1 MGWQRGGFWRG
12 CALVMLGLITSVLPA
27 HGADPVEADV
37 LTIATTESMG
47 EDLIQSVVARLRP
60 TLSNTGGEPPHL
72 IITSS
77 RSKLI
82 DLIDDGAVDLVISD
96 ARITVLAM
104 TKNPMVNV
112 MKVVGPSSDLAPVVF
127 AVRKSSPIQS
137 LADLKGRSLAFE
149 GLWNRSG
156 YFAPMIR
163 LMRDGYEM
171 GYLDNVRQAPVP
183 DVINFVF
190 AGDEVNMVAWL
201 DRGFIDALAFNRSDW
216 LNDEETPPHIRDT
229 LRLIAEDD
237 VPMDHFV
244 TLISRDAIRQSEV
257 IRAALVTDRS
267 GKSPFRAMSFR
278 EEAQLNF
285 LVETYA
291 RAEGNYLAH
300 E

>member
-1 MGWQRGGFWRG
+1 MWWLGGNLWRG
-12 CALVMLGLITSVLPA
+12 CALAMLGLFTSVMSA
-27 HGADPVEADV
+27 HSADHVEADV
-37 LTIATTESMG
+37 FTIATTESMG
-47 EDLIQSVVARLRP
+47 EDLIQSVVARLTP
-60 TLSNTGGEPPHL
+60 ALSNAGGEPLH
-72 IITSS
+72 IIISSS
-77 RSKLI
+77 RSELI
-82 DLIDDGAVDLVISD
+82 DLIDGGAVDLVISD

-104 TKNPMVNV
+104 TKNPMVNAL
-112 MKVVGPSSDLAPVVF
+112 KVVGTSSDLAPVVF
-127 AVRKSSPIQS
+127 AVRKNSTIQT
-137 LADLKGRSLAFE
+137 LDDLKGRSLAFE

-163 LMRDGYEM
+163 LLRDGYKM
-171 GYLDNVRQAPVP
+171 GYLDNVRRAPVP

-216 LNDEETPPHIRDT
+216 DNDKETPPHVRET

-257 IRAALVTDRS
+257 IRAALATDRS
-267 GKSPFRAMSFR
+267 GPSPFRALSSR
-278 EEAQLNF
+278 EETQLDVF
-285 LVETYA
+285 VETYA